1 MIGSLPRI
9 RVSSSGMQPASLGV
23 PGPRGEH
30 QHRVVHGAQTLN
42 QRLRRNGVA
51 INHYVMA
58 VGAQLVCQV
67 IGKRIDIIEQQNVS
81 HQKIS
86 FA

>member
-23 PGPRGEH
+23 PGPGEH

-58 VGAQLVCQV
+58 VGAQLVC
-67 IGKRIDIIEQQNVS
+67 GL
-81 HQKIS
+81 
-86 FA
+86 